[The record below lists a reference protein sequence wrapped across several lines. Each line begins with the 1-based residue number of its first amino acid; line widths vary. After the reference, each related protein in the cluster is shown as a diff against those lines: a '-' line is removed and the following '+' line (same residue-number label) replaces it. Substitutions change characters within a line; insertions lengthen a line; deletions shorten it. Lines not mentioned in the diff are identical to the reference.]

1 VRCAQKQAAKAKMNS
16 EHKKAALRQGSQSRA
31 NVCYF
36 LPQACCRICQR
47 LLAFALALLL
57 ECGRA
62 DAMKIVNS
70 KEAAGS
76 V

>member
-1 VRCAQKQAAKAKMNS
+1 MRCAQKQAAKAKMNS
-16 EHKKAALRQGSQSRA
+16 EHEKAALRQGSQSRA

-36 LPQACCRICQR
+36 LPQACGRICQR

-57 ECGRA
+57 ECGR